1 MTAPQTFTSIAPFF
15 IVRDVLA
22 ATRFYQDKLGFEVT
36 FVARENEPPFA
47 IVARGGARLM
57 LKAIAPEVQ
66 AVPNHTRHPWAKWD
80 AFVHVPDP
88 DALALE
94 FVGRSASLRTALGNT
109 EDGLRGFE
117 IADLDGY
124 VLFFGRAN

>member
-1 MTAPQTFTSIAPFF
+1 MTAPQSFTSIAPFF

-22 ATRFYQDKLGFEVT
+22 ATGFYQDKLGFEVT
-36 FVARENEPPFA
+36 FSTPENEPFFA

-57 LKAIAPEVQ
+57 LKAVAPEVQ
-66 AVPNHTRHPWAKWD
+66 PMPNHTRHPWAKWD
-80 AFVHVPDP
+80 AFVHVPNP
-88 DALALE
+88 DTLASEL
-94 FVGRSASLRTALGNT
+94 VGRGATLRTALGNT

-117 IADLDGY
+117 VADLDGY